1 MIDKTPT
8 VKHLYHF
15 SKHNYCV
22 LILHSSDTKKGVL
35 CSCSFLL
42 TIRNS
47 LHRHSGDSWVG
58 PLVIQVVRDHLRGL
72 CSGEIFWREREEPKL
87 NYSPYL

>member
-22 LILHSSDTKKGVL
+22 LILHSSDTKKGYCVPAL
-35 CSCSFLL
+35 F
-42 TIRNS
+42 R
-47 LHRHSGDSWVG
+47 
-58 PLVIQVVRDHLRGL
+58 
-72 CSGEIFWREREEPKL
+72 
-87 NYSPYL
+87 